1 MTQLTFIDFFAG
13 IGGFRRGLELAGMIC
28 IGYCEKDKFAVKSY
42 QAMYDTEG
50 EWFRDDIT
58 TLKAADIPK
67 ADIWTAGSPCQNVSI
82 AGKRA
87 GLRAERSGL
96 FFTLAQ
102 LVKGQS
108 PENRPTWIVLE
119 NVKNLLSIHGG
130 WDFATVL
137 DTLASLGYHIEYGLL
152 NTKYFGPPQN
162 RERVFIVACRHPGAG
177 RGPKI
182 FPVPAGSGKALIQLI
197 GGMQGQ
203 RVYDPAGISVTMAA
217 QSGGWGGKTGLY
229 FVDLCNGN
237 PKLTDHARC
246 IKAKYNSGITNR
258 GGDNSGVL
266 ISPTGMDKDAVL
278 SFVDICTGKAKL
290 TREARCILSAYNR
303 TISNW
308 GGSSGVFYGCRAVV
322 TPDREEK
329 RQNGRRIKNCGEPS
343 FTVTAQDRHGVLF
356 QDCDECP
363 YGMQIREA
371 TKKGYDIAR
380 CGDSI
385 NLSFPESK
393 TRRGR
398 VGKDLATTLETSC
411 NQGTA
416 FAGCGLIRR
425 LTPREC
431 WRLQGFTDEMFDKAR
446 AVNSDNQ
453 LYRQAGNSVTVPVIY
468 AIGKQI
474 LAAQKAL
481 ECGE

>member
-1 MTQLTFIDFFAG
+1 
-13 IGGFRRGLELAGMIC
+13 
-28 IGYCEKDKFAVKSY
+28 
-42 QAMYDTEG
+42 
-50 EWFRDDIT
+50 
-58 TLKAADIPK
+58 
-67 ADIWTAGSPCQNVSI
+67 
-82 AGKRA
+82 
-87 GLRAERSGL
+87 
-96 FFTLAQ
+96 
-102 LVKGQS
+102 
-108 PENRPTWIVLE
+108 
-119 NVKNLLSIHGG
+119 
-130 WDFATVL
+130 
-137 DTLASLGYHIEYGLL
+137 
-152 NTKYFGPPQN
+152 
-162 RERVFIVACRHPGAG
+162 
-177 RGPKI
+177 
-182 FPVPAGSGKALIQLI
+182 
-197 GGMQGQ
+197 
-203 RVYDPAGISVTMAA
+203 
-217 QSGGWGGKTGLY
+217 
-229 FVDLCNGN
+229 
-237 PKLTDHARC
+237 
-246 IKAKYNSGITNR
+246 
-258 GGDNSGVL
+258 
-266 ISPTGMDKDAVL
+266 MDKDAVL

-371 TKKGYDIAR
+371 TKKGYDLAR

-453 LYRQAGNSVTVPVIY
+453 LYGDIVESRKKNGTPILKTTGVSRSGCMYCMYGVHLEHEPNRFQLMQVTHPQQYDYCINKLGCGAVLDYIGVPY
-468 AIGKQI
+468 RNQ
-474 LAAQKAL
+474 QL
-481 ECGE
+481 EVDHC

>member
-1 MTQLTFIDFFAG
+1 M
-13 IGGFRRGLELAGMIC
+13 
-28 IGYCEKDKFAVKSY
+28 
-42 QAMYDTEG
+42 
-50 EWFRDDIT
+50 
-58 TLKAADIPK
+58 
-67 ADIWTAGSPCQNVSI
+67 
-82 AGKRA
+82 
-87 GLRAERSGL
+87 
-96 FFTLAQ
+96 
-102 LVKGQS
+102 
-108 PENRPTWIVLE
+108 
-119 NVKNLLSIHGG
+119 
-130 WDFATVL
+130 
-137 DTLASLGYHIEYGLL
+137 
-152 NTKYFGPPQN
+152 
-162 RERVFIVACRHPGAG
+162 
-177 RGPKI
+177 
-182 FPVPAGSGKALIQLI
+182 
-197 GGMQGQ
+197 
-203 RVYDPAGISVTMAA
+203 TMAA

-246 IKAKYNSGITNR
+246 IKAKYNCGITNR

-266 ISPTGMDKDAVL
+266 VSPAGIDKDAVL

-322 TPDREEK
+322 TPDRAEK

-356 QDCDECP
+356 QDCNECP
-363 YGMQIREA
+363 YGMHIREA
-371 TKKGYDIAR
+371 TKQGYAVAR

-398 VGKDLATTLETSC
+398 VGKSIATTLETSC

-431 WRLQGFTDEMFDKAR
+431 WRLQGFTDEMFDKAQ

-453 LYRQAGNSVTVPVIY
+453 LYR
-468 AIGKQI
+468 
-474 LAAQKAL
+474 
-481 ECGE
+481 